1 MLNETAETLTTEMP
15 GGESRPRDGFL
26 TKLWNVFAN
35 PRRTFENIGSGHEW
49 IVLWLIIGAVSL
61 AGYFPIKDI
70 VKDSQMEQVEAQ
82 LDKNPSVTPE
92 QRQQIL
98 DSMAENFENPA
109 WALLAPVFQLVAM
122 LFVAAVLLFLANIV
136 LGGNTKF
143 LPMLN
148 AYAWTGML
156 TILGTLVVVPLIM
169 AKGSMDVSL
178 GLGVLASPDTGP
190 FMKKL
195 LTSFELFGLWQVW
208 LSSVAVSVLGK
219 APAGKSFAAV
229 FVCWFV
235 WVLAQSGLATIGV
248 NFGM

>member
-1 MLNETAETLTTEMP
+1 MTIETAETLGAGSP
-15 GGESRPRDGFL
+15 VYDAPPRDGFL
-26 TKLWNVFAN
+26 TKLWNVFVN
-35 PRRTFENIGSGHEW
+35 PRRTFENVGGGHEW
-49 IVLWLIIGAVSL
+49 IILWLIIGAVSL

-70 VKDSQMEQVEAQ
+70 VKASQIEQVEAQ
-82 LDKNPSVTPE
+82 LDKNPAISAE
-92 QRQQIL
+92 QRQEIL
-98 DSMAENFENPA
+98 NSMEENFENPL
-109 WALLAPVFQLVAM
+109 WALLGPVFQLVAM

-156 TILGTLVVVPLIM
+156 TILGTLVVVPLVM

-178 GLGVLASPDTGP
+178 GLGVLTTADTGP

-219 APAGKSFAAV
+219 APTGKAFAAV
-229 FVCWFV
+229 FICWFV